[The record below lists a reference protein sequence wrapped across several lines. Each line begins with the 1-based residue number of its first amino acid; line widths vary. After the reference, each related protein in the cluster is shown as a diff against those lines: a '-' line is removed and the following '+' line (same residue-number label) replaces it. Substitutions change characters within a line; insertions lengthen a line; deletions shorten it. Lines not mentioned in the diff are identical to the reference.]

1 MYFKKK
7 SYAFFI
13 FLFILIQFTCS
24 DKQLHNIEY
33 HNLFTELLGKSN
45 KEVKDKINTAWGH
58 LFYGDNDMQRVYYP
72 VDDDMAYIMDIGNGD
87 VRSEGM
93 SYGMMIAVQLDK
105 KEEFDRLWKWAKT
118 YMYQDNGPIKVILL
132 GIVLQM
138 EKRFMK
144 ILHQM
149 EKSGSLQHCS
159 LQKPVGEMVKEYIII
174 VKRQIKFLILCYIK
188 IDPEVMLQL
197 RCLIRNLIRL
207 FLYLLKA
214 KLLNLL
220 ILHIIFLIFMNFGGD
235 VQ

>member
-118 YMYQDNGPIKVILL
+118 YMYQDNGPYKGYFAWHCTSDGEKIHENPASDGEEWFVTALFFAEARWGNGK
-132 GIVLQM
+132 GIYNYS
-138 EKRFMK
+138 EEANK
-144 ILHQM
+144 
-149 EKSGSLQHCS
+149 
-159 LQKPVGEMVKEYIII
+159 
-174 VKRQIKFLILCYIK
+174 ILCYIK

-214 KLLNLL
+214 KLPNLL
-220 ILHIIFLIFMNFGGD
+220 ILHIMFLTSMNYGENGR
-235 VQ
+235 